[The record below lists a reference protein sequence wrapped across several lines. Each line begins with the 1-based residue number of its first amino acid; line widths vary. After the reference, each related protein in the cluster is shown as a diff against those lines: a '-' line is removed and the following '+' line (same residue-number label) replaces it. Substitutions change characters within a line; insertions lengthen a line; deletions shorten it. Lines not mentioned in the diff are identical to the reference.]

1 MCICANIRDNRN
13 ASAMQ
18 LSGVVIWRG
27 TRADLVTRLGEGSEP
42 SGVCYADENEVPQLP
57 GLRTIR
63 FLFTTLLWSKVVEVE
78 VSGWKWK

>member
-1 MCICANIRDNRN
+1 MPR
-13 ASAMQ
+13 S
-18 LSGVVIWRG
+18 
-27 TRADLVTRLGEGSEP
+27 GEGSEP